1 MQRHSPKEMML
12 AYTAAFFGLLAST
25 VYADGAAILK
35 SLDEISA
42 STNKLNDAVVSFK
55 GDFPGALPIA
65 ADSIALLEDIKSGTK
80 TAKASDPLTFD
91 ETIKVAGATFSLQ
104 STVNMTLAN
113 IEDAKPKFDK
123 LLLSPVILGNLKLD
137 KSATDDFSMAVTE
150 KVPENLQATAEQLTA
165 GFDAAFDE
173 AIATY
178 KSF

>member
-1 MQRHSPKEMML
+1 ML

-35 SLDEISA
+35 SLDKISA
-42 STNKLNDAVVSFK
+42 STNKLNDAVVAFK
-55 GDFPGALPIA
+55 GDLPGALPIA
-65 ADSIALLEDIKSGTK
+65 ADSIALLENIHSGTK
-80 TAKASDPLTFD
+80 TAKASHSLTFD
-91 ETIKVAGATFSLQ
+91 ETIKVAGATFGLQ

-137 KSATDDFSMAVTE
+137 KSTTDEFSMAVTE
-150 KVPENLQATAEQLTA
+150 KVPENLQATAMQLTA

-178 KSF
+178 KLF